1 MTGNLPPRMQT
12 WESPELVQSPY
23 ARAFRAQLDRVR
35 SPPRVP
41 EWERIA
47 QEIRLAQERVVLGA
61 ATLDEAVEALDR
73 KTDAILEKRR
83 WMMDRGQT

>member
-1 MTGNLPPRMQT
+1 MTGDLPPRIGT
-12 WESPELVQSPY
+12 WESPELVRSPY
-23 ARAFRAQLDRVR
+23 ARAFRVQLERVR

-47 QEIRLAQERVVLGA
+47 QEIRVAQERVVLGA

-73 KTDAILEKRR
+73 RADAILEKRR
-83 WMMDRGQT
+83 WMMDRKAT